1 MIHLAAE
8 LECRPQIRVR
18 VKLRVSLELG
28 LGLGLGLGLESVPP
42 GLREHEINK
51 FC

>member
-28 LGLGLGLGLESVPP
+28 LGLGLGLESVPP